1 MTRYVRDYKGVWGME
16 KLSAKAKY
24 SFGVGAIG
32 KDAVVN
38 LVGIYLMFYITD
50 VLGLSP
56 AFVGTLFFIARI
68 WYATNDPVMGMI
80 VDNTH
85 SRFGKFRPW
94 IVIGT
99 LVNSVIFVLLFTNFG
114 LSTTELYVYISIAY
128 LLYGMTYTIMD
139 IPYWSWLPSLTND
152 PRERE
157 EVSVIPR
164 FFASLAGM
172 LIGTF
177 GLYMIDFFDRSF
189 GGSGD
194 RQTGFTVSAIV
205 IAIIFIGTIAVTVFN
220 VPEKPT
226 NRNAPRI
233 KFKQIGKLLAKN
245 DQLVAFIGILL
256 SFNLAMQIVN
266 GVTIY
271 YFKYVTGAEH
281 LFSIFNFM
289 ITAEMLSLLLF
300 PRLVKAFNRTKVF
313 TLACSLV
320 GIGLVIILAG
330 GYIAPQSPAFIIVG
344 SFLLKFG
351 SGLSLGITTVSIAD
365 VIDYGELKFGI
376 RSESI
381 IVSTQTF
388 LMKAAQAVSGLLT
401 GVGLSLVGY
410 VPDAVQTPGTV
421 MGLRILM
428 IAIPL
433 LFAALSLFIYLKA
446 YKLKGSYLSQI
457 VSNLKEKNASIEKTE
472 ENIRNIH

>member
-1 MTRYVRDYKGVWGME
+1 MKCYVRDYKGVWGME

-94 IVIGT
+94 MVIGT

-152 PRERE
+152 QQERE

-177 GLYMIDFFDRSF
+177 GLYMIDFFDRFF

-245 DQLVAFIGILL
+245 DQLVVFIGILL

-300 PRLVKAFNRTKVF
+300 PRLVKALNRTKVF

-330 GYIAPQSPAFIIVG
+330 GYIAPQSPSFIIIG

-410 VPDAVQTPGTV
+410 VPDAAQTPGTV

-428 IAIPL
+428 VAIPL
-433 LFAALSLFIYLKA
+433 IFAALSLFIYLKA
-446 YKLKGSYLSQI
+446 YKLKGSYLSHI
-457 VSNLKEKNASIEKTE
+457 VSNLKEKNTEYEKNE
-472 ENIRNIH
+472 ENIQNIH

>member
-1 MTRYVRDYKGVWGME
+1 MECYVRDYKGVWGME
-16 KLSAKAKY
+16 KLSVKAKY

-139 IPYWSWLPSLTND
+139 IPYWSWLPSLTID
-152 PRERE
+152 QQERE

-300 PRLVKAFNRTKVF
+300 PKLVKIFNRTKVF

-320 GIGLVIILAG
+320 GIGLVTILAG

-433 LFAALSLFIYLKA
+433 IFAALSLFIYLKA
-446 YKLKGSYLSQI
+446 YKLKDSYLSQI
-457 VSNLKEKNASIEKTE
+457 VNNLKEKNAEYEKNE
-472 ENIRNIH
+472 ENIQNIH

>member
-1 MTRYVRDYKGVWGME
+1 MECYVRDYKGVWGME

-139 IPYWSWLPSLTND
+139 IPYWSWLPSLTID
-152 PRERE
+152 QQERE

-256 SFNLAMQIVN
+256 SFQLYDYSRNALPASLSKACENIQSYQSVYTRMQSCWN
-266 GVTIY
+266 RTR
-271 YFKYVTGAEH
+271 H
-281 LFSIFNFM
+281 HFSWRIHC
-289 ITAEMLSLLLF
+289 TAKSSIHYCRQLSFEIWFRSF
-300 PRLVKAFNRTKVF
+300 PR
-313 TLACSLV
+313 
-320 GIGLVIILAG
+320 
-330 GYIAPQSPAFIIVG
+330 
-344 SFLLKFG
+344 
-351 SGLSLGITTVSIAD
+351 
-365 VIDYGELKFGI
+365 DYNSVNC
-376 RSESI
+376 RC
-381 IVSTQTF
+381 
-388 LMKAAQAVSGLLT
+388 
-401 GVGLSLVGY
+401 
-410 VPDAVQTPGTV
+410 D
-421 MGLRILM
+421 
-428 IAIPL
+428 
-433 LFAALSLFIYLKA
+433 
-446 YKLKGSYLSQI
+446 
-457 VSNLKEKNASIEKTE
+457 
-472 ENIRNIH
+472 

>member
-1 MTRYVRDYKGVWGME
+1 MSCYVRDYKGVWGME

-68 WYATNDPVMGMI
+68 WYATNDPVMGMV

-205 IAIIFIGTIAVTVFN
+205 IAIIFIATIAVTVFN

-330 GYIAPQSPAFIIVG
+330 GYIAPQSPLFIIVG

-457 VSNLKEKNASIEKTE
+457 VSNLKEKNAENEKNE
-472 ENIRNIH
+472 ENIQNIR

>member
-1 MTRYVRDYKGVWGME
+1 ME

-68 WYATNDPVMGMI
+68 WYATNDPVMGMV

-205 IAIIFIGTIAVTVFN
+205 IAIIFIATIAVTVFN

-330 GYIAPQSPAFIIVG
+330 GYIAPQSPLFIIVG

-457 VSNLKEKNASIEKTE
+457 VSNLKEKNAENEKNE
-472 ENIRNIH
+472 ENIQNIR